1 VKRAGTL
8 LVLLTTLVACHE
20 RPVALAPDLVVDF
33 GCTAHPRPALAI
45 AFLSARGFSALDI
58 EQSRRNEGRRYFPLQ
73 IDANNRRRVMVEL
86 IGLQKPESYG
96 SGIDFRLTITSP
108 PPTVRDT
115 TLEDD
120 ALRLVRDG
128 FHCKVHAVRRF
139 ENGPDSIAL
148 FNNVYED
155 VQRRMR
161 TKGDRKI

>member
-33 GCTAHPRPALAI
+33 GCAANPRPAPAI
-45 AFLSARGFSALDI
+45 AFLLARGFTARDI
-58 EQSRRNEGRRYFPLQ
+58 EQSRRNEGRRFFPLQ
-73 IDANNRRRVMVEL
+73 IDAYDRRRVMVEL

-96 SGIDFRLTITSP
+96 SGVDFRLTITSP
-108 PPTVRDT
+108 PPTVHDA

-120 ALRLVRDG
+120 ALRLVQDG
-128 FHCKVHAVRRF
+128 LHCKVHAVRRF

-148 FNNVYED
+148 FNIVYED
-155 VQRRMR
+155 ERRRMR
-161 TKGDRKI
+161 NAGAK